1 MQVLAIH
8 PEVVVAKSVKWQ
20 TTCTVVHR
28 GDESFVIDSPLYAE
42 ELESLPTLL
51 QQMGWG
57 LSGLLAT
64 HGDFDHVLGRLA
76 FPDAALG
83 VAETTAARLKAEM
96 GDAARRLREFD
107 QDDYVQRTRPLRLGE
122 VQALP
127 VPGRLD
133 IGDDALELIPADGHT
148 HDGMAIW
155 VPWAKVLV
163 PGDYL
168 SPVEVPWLQ
177 EQGSRDGYLAT
188 LGRLKPYAEQAEWV
202 VSGHGGPIDG
212 PRALAI
218 MREDVAYLQA
228 LGESPEAGAR
238 ALPIARRDRR
248 MHEIHADN
256 VTRVH
261 GARP

>member
-20 TTCTVVHR
+20 TTCTIVHH

-51 QQMGWG
+51 AQMGWG

-64 HGDFDHVLGRLA
+64 HGDFDHLLGRLA

-96 GDAARRLREFD
+96 GAAARRLRELD
-107 QDDYVQRTRPLRLGE
+107 AEDYVERPRPLRLGD

-127 VPGRLD
+127 VPGRVD
-133 IGDDALELIPADGHT
+133 IGDDALELLPADGHT
-148 HDGMAIW
+148 HDGMALW
-155 VPWAKVLV
+155 VPLAKVLI

-168 SPVEVPWLQ
+168 SPVELPWLQ

-188 LGRLKPYAEQAEWV
+188 LGRLKPYVEQAEWV

-212 PRALAI
+212 ARALAL

-228 LGESPEAGAR
+228 LGDGHAAGRA
-238 ALPIARRDRR
+238 ALPLARRGPR
-248 MHEIHADN
+248 MLEIHAEN
-256 VTRVH
+256 AKRVH
-261 GARP
+261 GA